1 MIEANG
7 SKNLSEI
14 KVLIVEDEE
23 LLSKMYYL
31 KFTNQGFKAFQAFN
45 GVAGLELAKKEKPN
59 IILLDII
66 MPQLDGFGVLKELK
80 SNKETKDI
88 SVILLTN
95 LGQDD
100 DIKKGKN
107 LGAIDYLIKSN
118 STPLKVVEKV
128 KEILEIK

>member
-1 MIEANG
+1 MAEVNG
-7 SKNLSEI
+7 SKNLAGI

-31 KFTNQGFKAFQAFN
+31 KFTNQGFKAFQAYN
-45 GVAGLELAKKEKPN
+45 GVVGLELAKKEKPN

-80 SNKETKDI
+80 SDKTMKDI
-88 SVILLTN
+88 PVILLTN